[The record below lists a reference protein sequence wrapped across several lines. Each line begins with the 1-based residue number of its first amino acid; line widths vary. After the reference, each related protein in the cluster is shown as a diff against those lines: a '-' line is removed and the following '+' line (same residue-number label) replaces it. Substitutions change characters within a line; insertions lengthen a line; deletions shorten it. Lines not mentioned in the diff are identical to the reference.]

1 MLINGWLLCFNDGR
15 VVKLGSLEGTKL
27 GRVETE
33 GLELGL
39 TDGAVLIEGRSV
51 CSNDGSWDMVGWL
64 EGFELGSLET
74 VGSKLGK

>member
-1 MLINGWLLCFNDGR
+1 MKVGNNSLVTDGI
-15 VVKLGSLEGTKL
+15 K
-27 GRVETE
+27 
-33 GLELGL
+33 LGL

-74 VGSKLGK
+74 VGSKLGKRDG